1 MQRRHIPT
9 RARVL
14 TPTVLAVLGAL
25 SPAWAL
31 DRPMLPPDEKDWNCT
46 VRSEGKRVCSFAGFD
61 MTRANLDLSALRG
74 SDFSNTLLPSA
85 SSWAGRPSAVR
96 LAGAELVSGFRGSD
110 AGIWLAA
117 ATSMTGVQVRNNHLV
132 NVSLA
137 GRMLGGASFAGTGF
151 DRVDFT
157 GADLTGV
164 NLDRRRSGGVLV
176 AQPSAVLR
184 DAAVLAGVHF
194 GGWRFSSSDLGGRV
208 LDGARFDGATLAAGM
223 FAGSSLAGASFEGAL
238 NFNAALLRN
247 AGLDASGRALPTLR
261 DVNLTGLRLSGA
273 DLRGL
278 DLTGATLALRD
289 AQINEG
295 TVLARAKVTD
305 AALWDQAQVLSLLSR
320 ADAASFAGVQLNG
333 VQLANADLRSARLA
347 GVSLAGGVVD
357 RSLLARGAVLD
368 GIDLSGT
375 SGVTPQWLRQAAGAT
390 GLVELRGARLE
401 RLNLGNAD
409 LSSFVLDGASFA
421 NSVLGTVRV
430 DERTS
435 LVGADFS
442 SARRAAGDPRGVFNS
457 TTLRSLQPQTP
468 GGPCRVCDARLGMV
482 EGTSFQSL
490 NLRGVQMQVTGRVDF
505 SGADLSNADL
515 RGSDLRGVVPASAP
529 VKLKGIDLS
538 TRTQSGAGNTLGVR
552 ELIFSAMQ
560 GDQPLDLSSSR
571 LGVAG
576 YQPLTPPVD
585 LRNMDVRRVLFTGAD
600 LSGTDL
606 TGVFSSSG
614 TSAQRRADMQKSLA
628 GARLVG
634 AVGVTNALLQL
645 FTRTEDGLPFTPPDD
660 GGGNGATAGLALS
673 DQTLPRVV
681 GLDANGL
688 RSAALAPTQRL
699 AGFDLHSAGLAGWV
713 LDRAVLDNAN
723 LAGALLRGASLV
735 EARLVNADLR
745 DVNLDNADLRG
756 ADLSGALILGIIPS
770 GEKTRW
776 EGAVFNGS
784 TTLPPTFALTTGGG
798 AKINAVDLGMQFRV
812 GANRADE
819 LASAGEDGRLPKI
832 SFHPGGT
839 LVIPA
844 QTKLVGETAITGSGT
859 LVIPSGGRLLQQG
872 GTIFGS
878 GGDGLWLLGRIE
890 GQGSLQGRINVMDT
904 LARNSRAAFEELW
917 LAPSATLE
925 MVAADWRSGPL
936 FSGTRAWLDGV
947 LSIDFAGADLIDG
960 DRLVVIAADTIGG
973 SFGNT
978 AWRNLPQG
986 TGLSLQLNREG
997 TQLALAVSVTAV
1009 PEPATPLLATLGACL
1024 LWARMRRRGNRAHNP
1039 EH

>member
-31 DRPMLPPDEKDWNCT
+31 DRPLLPPDGKDWNCT

-96 LAGAELVSGFRGSD
+96 LAGAELVSGFTGSD

-117 ATSMTGVQVRNNHLV
+117 ATSITGVQVRNNHLV
-132 NVSLA
+132 TVSLA

-157 GADLTGV
+157 GADITGV

-223 FAGSSLAGASFEGAL
+223 FAGTSLAGASFEGAL

-320 ADAASFAGVQLNG
+320 ADAASFAGVKLNG

-347 GVSLAGGVVD
+347 GVSLAGGAVD

-375 SGVTPQWLRQAAGAT
+375 SGVTVQWLRQAAGAT

-442 SARRAAGDPRGVFNS
+442 SARRAAGDPRGVFDS

-515 RGSDLRGVVPASAP
+515 RGSDLREVVRANAP

-552 ELIFSAMQ
+552 ELIISAMQ
-560 GDQPLDLSSSR
+560 GGQPLDLSSSR

-614 TSAQRRADMQKSLA
+614 TSAQRRADMQQSLS
-628 GARLVG
+628 GSRLVG
-634 AVGVTNALLQL
+634 AIGITNAMLQL
-645 FTRTEDGLPFTPPDD
+645 LTRGEDGKPFNPFDPLTGKPL
-660 GGGNGATAGLALS
+660 GIVLS

-681 GLDANGL
+681 GFPDTVLPELG
-688 RSAALAPTQRL
+688 LAPTQWL
-699 AGFDLHSAGLAGWV
+699 KGFDLSNAGLTGWT
-713 LDRAVLDNAN
+713 LDRAVLDDAK
-723 LAGALLRGASLV
+723 LQRAVLTGASLV
-735 EARLVNADLR
+735 GARLIGVDLR
-745 DVNLDNADLRG
+745 GTTLARADLRG
-756 ADLSGALILGIIPS
+756 ADLSSAKIYGTVLPGQPEAADRSNFRGAI
-770 GEKTRW
+770 
-776 EGAVFNGS
+776 FDGS
-784 TTLPPTFALTTGGG
+784 TKFPERFAQY
-798 AKINAVDLGMQFRV
+798 KIPLNAVDLGMQFRV

-819 LASAGEDGRLPKI
+819 LAAAGEDGRLPEI
-832 SFHPGGT
+832 SFEPGGT

-844 QTKLVGETAITGSGT
+844 QTKLTGETAITGSGT

-878 GGDGLWLLGRIE
+878 GGDGLWLLGRVE
-890 GQGSLQGRINVMDT
+890 GQGSLQGRINVVDT
-904 LARNSRAAFEELW
+904 LARNSRASFDDLW
-917 LAPSATLE
+917 LAASATLE
-925 MVAADWRSGPL
+925 LVAADWRSGPL
-936 FSGTRAWLDGV
+936 FSGTKTWLDGV

-960 DRLVVIAADTIGG
+960 DRLVVIAAGTIGG